1 MVHVYHGDGKGKTT
15 AAMGLAI
22 RSAGV
27 GNLVVIVQ
35 FLKGSPTGE
44 IEVLS
49 RIQEITVLRNQEDL
63 GFVKWMTEEEK
74 KQAEMM
80 HNINLMQAIELIN
93 QGKCDLLVLDELA
106 STYNYGLVDQNMV
119 QTLLEM
125 RPKDLEI
132 VITGREPAQLF
143 MDHADYITEMKKI
156 RHPYDN
162 GTPAR
167 KGVEF

>member
-15 AAMGLAI
+15 AAMGLAV
-22 RSAGV
+22 RSAGN

-35 FLKGSPTGE
+35 FLKGSATGE

-49 RIQEITVLRNQEDL
+49 RIPEVTVFRNLEDL
-63 GFVKWMTEEEK
+63 GFVWNMTEEEK
-74 KQAEMM
+74 QRTVMM
-80 HNINLMQAIELIN
+80 HNMNLMQAIELIN

-106 STYNYGLVDQNMV
+106 ATYNLDMVDKNMV

-132 VITGREPAQLF
+132 VITGREPAQIFL
-143 MDHADYITEMKKI
+143 DHADYITEMKKQK
-156 RHPYDN
+156 HPFEQ
-162 GTPAR
+162 GVPAR

>member
-49 RIQEITVLRNQEDL
+49 RIPEITVLRNQEDL

>member
-49 RIQEITVLRNQEDL
+49 RIPEITVLRNQEDL

-143 MDHADYITEMKKI
+143 IDHADYITEMKKI